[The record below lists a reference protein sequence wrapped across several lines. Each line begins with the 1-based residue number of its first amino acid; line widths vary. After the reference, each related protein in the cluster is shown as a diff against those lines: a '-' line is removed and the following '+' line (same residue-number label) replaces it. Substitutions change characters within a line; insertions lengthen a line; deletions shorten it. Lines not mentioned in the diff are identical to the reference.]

1 MRITDRQLRQIIRE
15 ELTRGMNETDLQLA
29 VPYIARKRK
38 KQKSVPAQAPLG
50 PMPDHMRKAQ
60 SDSSELRHA
69 LELLAKDLSAIDA
82 DFVEGILPTGGL
94 SSPYTHIIDWAGPE
108 LQTKIEE
115 LARDYLK
122 SYYGEISKRSKRDPD
137 ATFKKFQEIV
147 NQYAPIRGRQ
157 DFLGKA
163 SRFAAGFGI
172 STGLTPKT
180 KE

>member
-15 ELTRGMNETDLQLA
+15 EITRGMNETDLQLA

-38 KQKSVPAQAPLG
+38 KQKPVPAKAPLG
-50 PMPDHMRKAQ
+50 PMPDHMRKAE
-60 SDSSELRHA
+60 SDRIELRSA

-82 DFVEGILPTGGL
+82 DYVQGILPSGGL
-94 SSPYTHIIDWAGPE
+94 SSPYTYIIDWAGPE

-115 LARDYLK
+115 LASDYLK
-122 SYYGEISKRSKRDPD
+122 SYYGEITKSSKRDPD

-147 NQYAPIRGRQ
+147 NQYAPMRGRQ
-157 DFLGKA
+157 DFLGTA
-163 SRFAAGFGI
+163 SRFASRFGI
-172 STGLTPKT
+172 STGITPKT

>member
-1 MRITDRQLRQIIRE
+1 MRITGKQLRQIIRE
-15 ELTRGMNETDLQLA
+15 EIARDMNETDLQLA

-38 KQKSVPAQAPLG
+38 KQKPVPAQAPLG
-50 PMPDHMRKAQ
+50 PMPDHMRKAE
-60 SDSSELRHA
+60 SDRIELRSA

-82 DFVEGILPTGGL
+82 DYVQDILPTGGL
-94 SSPYTHIIDWAGPE
+94 RSQYTHIIDWAGPE

-122 SYYGEISKRSKRDPD
+122 TYYGEITNRSKRDPA

-157 DFLGKA
+157 DFLGTA
-163 SRFAAGFGI
+163 SRFAAGFGT